1 MPHSTGKGFR
11 DGNVSEALQR
21 QLWHGSKVKEEPVHC
36 VALGI
41 QIPGRLSDIQV
52 VQMAVPALAPACLQP
67 LSTGTCLPLGLHLR
81 FLFVWLL
88 LGFFCGCCFFNRTSG
103 NTCTNLTA
111 GHFTLCSQNQ
121 ELNLAICVPCES
133 SCGLQ
138 FGDAG
143 QGRYLFPLQRYRK
156 GGVFVP
162 RSEVQQKEGILRALL
177 LQFSCWKAQVCLRQF
192 SHSSLPENRK
202 NILVFRQQKA

>member
-1 MPHSTGKGFR
+1 MCCSWNPNSWEVVRH
-11 DGNVSEALQR
+11 
-21 QLWHGSKVKEEPVHC
+21 
-36 VALGI
+36 
-41 QIPGRLSDIQV
+41 PGRANGSACPGSSLPTASFHWDLS
-52 VQMAVPALAPACLQP
+52 ASG
-67 LSTGTCLPLGLHLR
+67 STGTCLPLGLHLR

-111 GHFTLCSQNQ
+111 GHFTLCSQNR

-138 FGDAG
+138 FGAAG
-143 QGRYLFPLQRYRK
+143 QGRYLFSLQRYRK

-162 RSEVQQKEGILRALL
+162 RAEVQQKEGILRALL